1 MFADIA
7 DDLKACFNDLFAL
20 IVAAFPTASAVT
32 MLYRIF
38 HLEFF
43 FCLFVCLLDILL
55 LLVILLW
62 QAARV
67 N

>member
-7 DDLKACFNDLFAL
+7 DDLKACFNDLFAS
-20 IVAAFPTASAVT
+20 IVAAFLMASAVT
-32 MLYRIF
+32 RLCHIF
-38 HLEFF
+38 FK
-43 FCLFVCLLDILL
+43 FVCLLDILL